1 MSLLRIVL
9 CHAQVRSPFGP
20 CRFLDRSFPVLSKD
34 AMIMASIFVL
44 GPCQVQ

>member
-1 MSLLRIVL
+1 MVFPSLVGVL
-9 CHAQVRSPFGP
+9 SRLS
-20 CRFLDRSFPVLSKD
+20 VLSKD